1 VRYKDIGRGEWSKY
15 HAGLSLHTVLIRGGC
30 VLANR
35 DSAATGD
42 ATLENR
48 NRKRVKVAGIEPS
61 KHDDKNSL
69 VMLQF
74 RPERVERLV
83 WMRCALINDATVLH
97 DD

>member
-1 VRYKDIGRGEWSKY
+1 MRHKDMEKGRGEWSKY
-15 HAGLSLHTVLIRGGC
+15 HAGLSLHSVRIRGY

-35 DSAATGD
+35 DGAGTGD

-61 KHDDKNSL
+61 KQDDKNSL

-83 WMRCALINDATVLH
+83 WDAVCAYQ
-97 DD
+97 